1 MPAHRTRLA
10 AAAAVLALFAPLT
23 AVTTADA
30 GTQEA
35 QGTRTVTIKGVE
47 PNPGRF
53 FAKGKVRPEYAERGA
68 IMQRKLRSQSRWR
81 DDFRFETSAASR
93 YRQRIKPLRRVG
105 TVCYRV
111 KVNASNGY
119 ARAFSERVCIRTFRG

>member
-1 MPAHRTRLA
+1 MLAHRTRLA
-10 AAAAVLALFAPLT
+10 AAAAVLALAAPLT
-23 AVTTADA
+23 AVSTAGA
-30 GTQEA
+30 GVQE
-35 QGTRTVTIKGVE
+35 TRTVTIKGIE

-53 FAKGKVRPEYAERGA
+53 FAKGKVIPQYAERGA

-81 DDFRFETSAASR
+81 DDFRFETSATSR

-111 KVNASNGY
+111 KVNASNGFRTSY
-119 ARAFSERVCIRTFRG
+119 SERVCIRTFRG